1 MTLGGLREE
10 LKMDY
15 NNFDNFFKNLG
26 FTFNNAEGTEGH
38 SGSGGIGAPFGCN
51 DIPNGFQDMHPE
63 LFIVIAELL
72 GNIMAGKLPFNVQN
86 AVGNWL
92 MLVGQAIV
100 TFNAQQQYF
109 QGGPGRYYDVR
120 NKNVT
125 NSFCSSGPDE
135 TSQKKSSSEV
145 ESLKKDLKELK
156 KEVNDLKIK
165 LENLNE

>member
-1 MTLGGLREE
+1 
-10 LKMDY
+10 MDY
-15 NNFDNFFKNLG
+15 SNLDDFFKNFG
-26 FTFNNAEGTEGH
+26 STFNKSAVTEGD
-38 SGSGGIGAPFGCN
+38 SGNAGYGAPFGCN
-51 DIPNGFQDMHPE
+51 DIPDGFQDMHPE

-125 NSFCSSGPDE
+125 NSFCSSNSQD
-135 TSQKKSSSEV
+135 TSQKKSSSKED
-145 ESLKKDLKELK
+145 ELKEDLKELK
-156 KEVNDLKIK
+156 KEVNELKIK
-165 LENLNE
+165 LENLTR

>member
-1 MTLGGLREE
+1 
-10 LKMDY
+10 MDY
-15 NNFDNFFKNLG
+15 SNLDDFFKNFG
-26 FTFNNAEGTEGH
+26 STFNKSAGTEGD
-38 SGSGGIGAPFGCN
+38 SGSAGFGAPFGCD
-51 DIPNGFQDMHPE
+51 DIPNGFQDMDPQI
-63 LFIVIAELL
+63 FIVIAELL

-125 NSFCSSGPDE
+125 NSFCTSNSQN

-145 ESLKKDLKELK
+145 EDLKKDLKELK
-156 KEVNDLKIK
+156 KEISQLKNK
-165 LENLNE
+165 LDNLDR